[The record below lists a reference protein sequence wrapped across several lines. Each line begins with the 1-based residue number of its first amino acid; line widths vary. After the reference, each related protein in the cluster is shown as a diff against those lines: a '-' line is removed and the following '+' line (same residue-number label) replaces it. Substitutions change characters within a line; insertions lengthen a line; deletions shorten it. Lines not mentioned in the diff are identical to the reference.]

1 MIKII
6 LRSVFYPFFVLFVG
20 ITIGFIA
27 NAEWSG
33 RKYIMIEKSINNI
46 FFPVNKYNK
55 NVEEYVRYMG
65 GLKLMSNHDYPKDFI
80 ILDTNKWQVPL
91 QRPPVCI
98 NNSPCRVCPI
108 DSASYPLD
116 LLQWQT
122 SNNITNN
129 EPKINKKWVADQ

>member
-80 ILDTNKWQVPL
+80 ILDDAIIDEEFYVAIIKFTDIETGELIEKREGVRVRW
-91 QRPPVCI
+91 RPWEYYYQEEERSI
-98 NNSPCRVCPI
+98 S
-108 DSASYPLD
+108 
-116 LLQWQT
+116 
-122 SNNITNN
+122 
-129 EPKINKKWVADQ
+129 EK

>member
-55 NVEEYVRYMG
+55 NVEEYVRYIG
-65 GLKLMSNHDYPKDFI
+65 GLKLMSNHDYPKYFI
-80 ILDTNKWQVPL
+80 ILDDTIIDEEFYTAIVKFTDIETGELIEKREGVRVRW
-91 QRPPVCI
+91 RPWEYYYQEEER
-98 NNSPCRVCPI
+98 SL
-108 DSASYPLD
+108 S
-116 LLQWQT
+116 
-122 SNNITNN
+122 
-129 EPKINKKWVADQ
+129 EK

>member
-1 MIKII
+1 MPMQNQNIISNNNNKNLSSELNSNQLNNIINILGTIKNKQDELLSDMKYNEINPEFNKSLGSQI
-6 LRSVFYPFFVLFVG
+6 SQ
-20 ITIGFIA
+20 
-27 NAEWSG
+27 EWS
-33 RKYIMIEKSINNI
+33 K
-46 FFPVNKYNK
+46 
-55 NVEEYVRYMG
+55 
-65 GLKLMSNHDYPKDFI
+65 DYI